1 MLVRRRA
8 CRLSLETSRSNS
20 VSCMSLGIRYTVRAS
35 STSETP
41 PTTNRGQSTATL
53 LSTLATRRSTMVKP
67 SDCRRCKL
75 VADRSMALM
84 LACESESMMRTFL
97 RNTAESVSA
106 SESTSVDL
114 PTPPLVFMTAMVLR
128 MPRHHPSRVLLI
140 ERTASHL
147 GLAHR
152 PRTLA
157 PHLGP
162 TPWPR
167 TSGLDLDHG
176 WCDGQMWQTA
186 DA

>member
-1 MLVRRRA
+1 
-8 CRLSLETSRSNS
+8 
-20 VSCMSLGIRYTVRAS
+20 
-35 STSETP
+35 
-41 PTTNRGQSTATL
+41 
-53 LSTLATRRSTMVKP
+53 MVKP

-84 LACESESMMRTFL
+84 LACESESMMRPVWK
-97 RNTAESVSA
+97 NPDESVSR

-162 TPWPR
+162 TPWPH
-167 TSGLDLDHG
+167 TLATHLG
-176 WCDGQMWQTA
+176 
-186 DA
+186 